1 MRLRHV
7 VQRVTESAVVAD
19 ATTHDT
25 PALTRRLESR
35 VAAFDVSD
43 SGRLRVSGDDAID
56 LLNRLS
62 TNDLERLEV
71 GRGMGTTLTTNK
83 GRIIDLLR
91 VLRRDGDLLVL
102 TSPGTQLKV
111 AEWIDFYTFAEDVEV
126 EDLTGDTAHWLIVG
140 ADAAETVDR
149 ARLDA
154 DGLREYLDHRAVGD
168 VTIVRAQLGNVAAY
182 EVISPIDAKPPDADA
197 LQPGDLEL
205 LRIEQGVPAYPNEL
219 NEAHNPLEAN
229 LKPHISFNKG
239 CYIGQEVVARLNT
252 YDRVQRWLCQLVVDD
267 GATLE
272 VGAAVMVDDANVG
285 EVTTSAPGLALA
297 YLRKRVYEDGARVA
311 VDGVGA
317 TVRDIRPPEDD
328 D

>member
-1 MRLRHV
+1 MV
-7 VQRVTESAVVAD
+7 EDPA
-19 ATTHDT
+19 THDT
-25 PALTRRLESR
+25 PTLTRRLESR

-102 TSPGTQLKV
+102 TSPGTQRRV

-126 EDLTGDTAHWLIVG
+126 EDLTGDTAHWIIVG
-140 ADAAETVDR
+140 ADAAKAVDR

-154 DGLREYLDHRAVGD
+154 DGLDEYLDHRAKGE

-197 LQPGDLEL
+197 LQPRDLEL

-239 CYIGQEVVARLNT
+239 CYIGQEVVARLDT

-272 VGAAVMVDDANVG
+272 VGAAVVVDDANVG
-285 EVTTSAPGLALA
+285 DVTTSAPGLALA
-297 YLRKRVYEDGARVA
+297 YLRKRVYEDGARVT
-311 VDGVGA
+311 VDGIGA
-317 TVRDIRPPEDD
+317 TVKDIRPPENDD
-328 D
+328 